1 MRGETSPVPRWRE
14 ADLEAR
20 CTYVVKDQPP
30 ARPHLPRTQAS
41 LGRTLAFPRSHASE
55 VYAPGAQLH
64 HVLGTRDLRCHDW
77 MRYINPALGTAAQNL
92 VACQHDRDIYFYAL
106 APIPPGA
113 ERLMWPGREVAQRLQ
128 CPALAAKLEPQGV
141 GTPCPEPGSKM
152 PASAGTPD
160 CQSLST
166 KHTKE
171 EEEDERTDVQGL
183 GRGMGSRTMEV
194 SRAVWPWP
202 PGLSLSHDAAGEAS
216 GSACQRNGNALSQ
229 PGLGLCPCSL
239 ATSPRPELQRHLSGL
254 SPSCPLYWPPG
265 YLYACSPS
273 LAHCPRVLLVPHAS
287 PFPPLPALSR
297 AGETSPLGLPSQ
309 GYGQALREGLVPYPG
324 AHRTVPPPPLGKQDD
339 PQLQK
344 PGSLALGSGSGL
356 QPCLHPGA
364 DTAPRSKAQPQ
375 RPTSRLALQLDA
387 VNLSMP
393 KTPRPGALP
402 PKKQSSRPKYECNIC
417 AKTFGQLSNLKVHLR
432 VHSGE
437 RPFQCPV
444 CKKRFTQLA
453 HLQKHRL
460 VHTGEKPHECLVCHK
475 RFSSTSNLKT
485 HLRLHSAC
493 YTHLPDAPVL
503 LTRAPLLVPF
513 TWATEI
519 PCSKSAFKGRN
530 RLRQHSARLHPGHW
544 QEALPGSSL
553 SPKASPPAPAPAPA
567 PTGGCCS
574 NALI

>member
-183 GRGMGSRTMEV
+183 GRGMGSRTME
-194 SRAVWPWP
+194 
-202 PGLSLSHDAAGEAS
+202 
-216 GSACQRNGNALSQ
+216 
-229 PGLGLCPCSL
+229 
-239 ATSPRPELQRHLSGL
+239 
-254 SPSCPLYWPPG
+254 
-265 YLYACSPS
+265 
-273 LAHCPRVLLVPHAS
+273 
-287 PFPPLPALSR
+287 
-297 AGETSPLGLPSQ
+297 

>member
-1 MRGETSPVPRWRE
+1 MGGCP
-14 ADLEAR
+14 
-20 CTYVVKDQPP
+20 
-30 ARPHLPRTQAS
+30 LP
-41 LGRTLAFPRSHASE
+41 TLLLQ
-55 VYAPGAQLH
+55 APG
-64 HVLGTRDLRCHDW
+64 VMGSCFF
-77 MRYINPALGTAAQNL
+77 PA
-92 VACQHDRDIYFYAL
+92 
-106 APIPPGA
+106 
-113 ERLMWPGREVAQRLQ
+113 
-128 CPALAAKLEPQGV
+128 EPQGV
-141 GTPCPEPGSKM
+141 GTPCPEPGSKL

-160 CQSLST
+160 CQSLTT

-171 EEEDERTDVQGL
+171 EEEDKRTDVQGL

-216 GSACQRNGNALSQ
+216 GSACQRNGNAPSQ

-344 PGSLALGSGSGL
+344 PGSLALGSGSRL

-364 DTAPRSKAQPQ
+364 DTAPCSKAQPQ

-417 AKTFGQLSNLKVHLR
+417 AKTFGQLSNLKVPGVRRPVFNSWLHLELL
-432 VHSGE
+432 GDLC
-437 RPFQCPV
+437 QCPV
-444 CKKRFTQLA
+444 AVPQFPQTQGVHDMGLPLFQGLGGAWKK
-453 HLQKHRL
+453 
-460 VHTGEKPHECLVCHK
+460 
-475 RFSSTSNLKT
+475 STS
-485 HLRLHSAC
+485 
-493 YTHLPDAPVL
+493 
-503 LTRAPLLVPF
+503 
-513 TWATEI
+513 
-519 PCSKSAFKGRN
+519 
-530 RLRQHSARLHPGHW
+530 
-544 QEALPGSSL
+544 
-553 SPKASPPAPAPAPA
+553 
-567 PTGGCCS
+567 
-574 NALI
+574 